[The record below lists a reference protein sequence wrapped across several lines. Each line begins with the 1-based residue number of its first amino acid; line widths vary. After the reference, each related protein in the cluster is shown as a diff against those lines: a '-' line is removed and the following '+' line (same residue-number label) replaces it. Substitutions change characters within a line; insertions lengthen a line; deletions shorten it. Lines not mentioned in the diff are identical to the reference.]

1 MLSSW
6 GRRSIGSGPKFRADI
21 GPDRRAKSTTADAS
35 HSASARA
42 LRPVDDPGHAAA
54 QIAATESSAMSSRV
68 GSEKLRRILASTLGS
83 QFDLEGRLR

>member
-1 MLSSW
+1 
-6 GRRSIGSGPKFRADI
+6 
-21 GPDRRAKSTTADAS
+21 
-35 HSASARA
+35 